1 MMSTRISFISSLI
14 SLLVIMH
21 SNVTDAFSGP
31 KQVCGTL
38 TTTTTTKT
46 TRMNLPSAVARS
58 TTSTSTST
66 STSTDHH
73 PTFQSSAATSLILS
87 LTILGNTVGASA
99 LAVSGGGLDY
109 ANIDITA
116 QVRST

>member
-38 TTTTTTKT
+38 TTTTTKT

>member
-38 TTTTTTKT
+38 TTTTTKT

-58 TTSTSTST
+58 TTST

>member
-1 MMSTRISFISSLI
+1 
-14 SLLVIMH
+14 MH

-58 TTSTSTST
+58 TTTTTST

-73 PTFQSSAATSLILS
+73 PTFQSSVATSLILS